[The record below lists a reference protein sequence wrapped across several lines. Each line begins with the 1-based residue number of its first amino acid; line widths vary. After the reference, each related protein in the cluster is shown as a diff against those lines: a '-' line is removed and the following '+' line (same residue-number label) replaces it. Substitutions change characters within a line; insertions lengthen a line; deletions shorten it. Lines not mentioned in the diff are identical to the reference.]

1 VGEDGE
7 LIAQFMVSIVVDER
21 ARTADR
27 IEAGKW
33 LADRGFG
40 KAPLVVESGETEH
53 VLREFIRGLSTE
65 DLDAMLSILEKYSP
79 VVAGSARTPVTPR
92 GHETDFRGSMEG
104 LPRLRPHFVE
114 GRSARG

>member
-1 VGEDGE
+1 VAGRPWLREG
-7 LIAQFMVSIVVDER
+7 AAGSRVRGNR
-21 ARTADR
+21 AR
-27 IEAGKW
+27 
-33 LADRGFG
+33 LAR
-40 KAPLVVESGETEH
+40 V
-53 VLREFIRGLSTE
+53 IRGLSTE

-92 GHETDFRGSMEG
+92 GHETDFRGSMER